1 MNNGKSASLPLFE
14 VDDAQP
20 NPPVKRRIIIHDTS
34 ESETDTTDLPARG
47 LPDAHII
54 VNDGQQQAIS
64 SSGDPI
70 NFHKQS
76 AQMALH
82 PHR

>member
-14 VDDAQP
+14 ADDAQAI
-20 NPPVKRRIIIHDTS
+20 PPVKRRIIIHDTS

-47 LPDAHII
+47 LPDALII
-54 VNDGQQQAIS
+54 VNDEQQQAIS
-64 SSGDPI
+64 LSGDPI
-70 NFHKQS
+70 IIHRQR